1 MSHISFSSPFL
12 KGLTHADVTVGTSAS
27 TALAVAVAP
36 ERRVSVII
44 QNQHATALVT
54 VVFADSGTA
63 GLKVKA
69 GESISL
75 DNYNGIVR
83 CISDT
88 AATPVHVAYAVC

>member
-1 MSHISFSSPFL
+1 MAHISFSSPFL
-12 KGLTHADVTVGTSAS
+12 RGFNHTEVIIGTSAS
-27 TALAVAVAP
+27 TALVAAITP

-54 VVFADSGTA
+54 VIFADSGST

-83 CISDT
+83 CVSDT
-88 AATPVHVAYAVC
+88 ASTPVHIAYAVC

>member
-1 MSHISFSSPFL
+1 MANISFSSPFIRSF
-12 KGLTHADVTVGTSAS
+12 THQETSVGTSAV
-27 TALAVAVAP
+27 TVLAAATTP

-44 QNQHATALVT
+44 QNQHASALLT
-54 VVFADSGTA
+54 VVFADTGTT

-88 AATPVHVAYAVC
+88 AATPVHIAYAIC

>member
-1 MSHISFSSPFL
+1 MANINISSPFIRAFNH
-12 KGLTHADVTVGTSAS
+12 TEVIIGTSAS
-27 TALAVAVAP
+27 TALVAALTP
-36 ERRVSVII
+36 ERRISVII

-54 VVFADSGTA
+54 VFFAATGTD

-83 CISDT
+83 CVSDT
-88 AATPVHVAYAVC
+88 AATPVHIAYAVA

>member
-1 MSHISFSSPFL
+1 MANISISSPFIRAF
-12 KGLTHADVTVGTSAS
+12 THATVTVGTSAS
-27 TALAVAVAP
+27 TALVASVTP
-36 ERRVSVII
+36 ERRISVII

-54 VVFADSGTA
+54 VFFAATGTD

-83 CISDT
+83 CVSDT
-88 AATPVHVAYAVC
+88 AATPVHIAYATT

>member
-1 MSHISFSSPFL
+1 MANISFSSPFL
-12 KGLTHADVTVGTSAS
+12 RGFTHTDVTVGTSTS
-27 TALAVAVAP
+27 VSLVVAPSP

-44 QNQHATALVT
+44 QNQHATAVLT
-54 VVFADSGTA
+54 VIFADTGAT

-83 CISDT
+83 CVSDT
-88 AATPVHVAYAVC
+88 ASTPVHIAYATA

>member
-1 MSHISFSSPFL
+1 MANISFSSPFL
-12 KGLTHADVTVGTSAS
+12 RGFTHTEVSVGTSAS
-27 TALAVAVAP
+27 TALAVAVTP
-36 ERRVSVII
+36 ERRCSVII
-44 QNQHATALVT
+44 QNQHASAVVT
-54 VVFADSGTA
+54 VIFADTGTA

-88 AATPVHVAYAVC
+88 AATPVHIAYATA

>member
-1 MSHISFSSPFL
+1 MANISFSSPFIR
-12 KGLTHADVTVGTSAS
+12 GFIHSEVSVGTSAS
-27 TALAVAVAP
+27 TALATATTP

-44 QNQHATALVT
+44 QNQHATALLT
-54 VVFADSGTA
+54 VVFADTGTT

-83 CISDT
+83 CVSDT
-88 AATPVHVAYAVC
+88 ASTPVHIAYAVC